1 MAGGDL
7 HEITSILNKKGWA
20 KKTKLSRTE
29 RELGAAFCARAGQ
42 SRPQQANRSF
52 TCLSK
57 PGTLPF
63 GAWRNVIPVPERPG
77 DERNPPVLATDVQWC
92 AGDVVVISRGGGG
105 VVFVLDEEVCFSD
118 NLVRGL
124 PCRELLQRGHF
135 AIDLKKKGSSLSKT
149 EIRIH
154 ISNVRILEDDNETI
168 DLSEFYDAV
177 IHPDEAGIP
186 DEALELVEVPEVPE
200 EEAYS
205 SGDLDCDPGTC
216 SDAGEEEW
224 QIACCKLRGCKHS
237 RGVVQCDG
245 CEKWFHTSCAEHF
258 RPELV

>member
-1 MAGGDL
+1 MHSLMRAGNSAMPTTLEYCQHYMGAVETQLMTIFPEVGFIVKTSHRASGYGRSGLMAGGDL

-57 PGTLPF
+57 PGTLTF

-124 PCRELLQRGHF
+124 PCRELLQRGHY
-135 AIDLKKKGSSLSKT
+135 AVDLKKKGSSLSKT

-154 ISNVRILEDDNETI
+154 ISNVRILVP
-168 DLSEFYDAV
+168 V
-177 IHPDEAGIP
+177 IHIRKVWIQNNIVITFCYVNPN
-186 DEALELVEVPEVPE
+186 
-200 EEAYS
+200 
-205 SGDLDCDPGTC
+205 
-216 SDAGEEEW
+216 
-224 QIACCKLRGCKHS
+224 
-237 RGVVQCDG
+237 
-245 CEKWFHTSCAEHF
+245 
-258 RPELV
+258 